1 MFGSLNLRRK
11 LIMPRFSTKS
21 RSKLH
26 TCDER
31 LVDLFNEVVKGFDCT
46 IIEGHRGKK
55 AQNEAFNK
63 GNSKVKFP
71 NGKHNQSPSVAVDV
85 APYPIDWS
93 DRDRFHYFSGYVL
106 GIASQM
112 GLKIRWGGDWDMDT
126 KTKDNKFD
134 DLVHFEIKE

>member
-1 MFGSLNLRRK
+1 
-11 LIMPRFSTKS
+11 MPRFSTRSKS
-21 RSKLH
+21 RLH

-63 GNSKVKFP
+63 GNSKVKYP